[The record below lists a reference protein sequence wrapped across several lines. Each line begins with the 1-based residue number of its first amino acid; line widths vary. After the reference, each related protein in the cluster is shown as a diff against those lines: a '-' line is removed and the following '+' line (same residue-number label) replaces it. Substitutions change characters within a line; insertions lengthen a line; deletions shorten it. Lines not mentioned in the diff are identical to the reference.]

1 MIGIRLNVPAVIQG
15 PLFVKG
21 PQSHNGPQLYHWHFP
36 PLRTRYI
43 WGAVTKA
50 LWSDLGRCIV
60 CQVNNAVQKIAF
72 SLSDRHQIVPGG
84 GGGRHKAFLSAENWK
99 AFIKWLSLVK
109 CLFSFFLSF
118 VFFEEE
124 EEEPPFVSTLNSVSL
139 CSACSTRECWHM

>member
-1 MIGIRLNVPAVIQG
+1 MSLLWYKAHSLWRGHSLTMV
-15 PLFVKG
+15 
-21 PQSHNGPQLYHWHFP
+21 HNYITDIFP
-36 PLRTRYI
+36 HYVLDTF
-43 WGAVTKA
+43 GDAVTKA

-139 CSACSTRECWHM
+139 CSACSSRECWHM